1 MQNLFCHWSRSGKM
15 CLRQVERM
23 GLSVTMIY
31 CYIFNDM
38 KGKKQPRQVKIQKV
52 SVKLS
57 CGRKI
62 VFTWTEP
69 SEINPGNY
77 NTNEMKLTNQVT
89 EQCTYKLYQ
98 YKIICYNMYNL
109 FQESLDCFKDQ
120 LHIDGKSYIIHIK
133 RCKTRL

>member
-1 MQNLFCHWSRSGKM
+1 M
-15 CLRQVERM
+15 
-23 GLSVTMIY
+23 
-31 CYIFNDM
+31 
-38 KGKKQPRQVKIQKV
+38 
-52 SVKLS
+52 
-57 CGRKI
+57 KI

-109 FQESLDCFKDQ
+109 FQESLDC
-120 LHIDGKSYIIHIK
+120 
-133 RCKTRL
+133 